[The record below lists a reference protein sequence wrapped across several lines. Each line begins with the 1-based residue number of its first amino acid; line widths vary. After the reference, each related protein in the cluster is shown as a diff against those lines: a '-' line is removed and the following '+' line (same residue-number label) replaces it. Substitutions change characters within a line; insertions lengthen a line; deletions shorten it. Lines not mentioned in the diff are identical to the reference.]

1 MQDNYFMNSALELIE
16 NIKDLSF
23 DTLLLRSYLSA
34 KDLLIDVL
42 GKNGD
47 KTFHHSYISG
57 S

>member
-1 MQDNYFMNSALELIE
+1 MNSALELIE